1 MPRRRQA
8 QDQLRQ
14 QGADALIA
22 AAGVRLRRD
31 WRALRADG
39 NLVVTGDTVQDK
51 IRLDEF
57 AAAARERRDVTVDPK
72 NANRAIISVGSDLW
86 PLPIPLVKHSGRWS
100 FDAASGRAEILYRR
114 IGGNELDAIQVCRG
128 LVEAQHEYALTKHDK
143 STVNEYAHRVVS
155 TPGTHDGLAWQ
166 NSDGS
171 WDGPV
176 GEAVARAIQQG
187 YAEKMEPYH
196 GYFFKVLTG
205 QGPAA
210 PLGTIDFLVNGA
222 MIGGFALVASPAE
235 YGVTGVQTFIVSHDG
250 VVYQQDFGAQTLNT
264 FKTMER
270 YNPDKS
276 WTRRRAVDRS
286 RRRRRLREFLW
297 VPLIGQI
304 DRLPAIRDLR
314 AGGLDD
320 LGHVEQQLLLN
331 LEKAFQ
337 SAART
342 TANTSML
349 SENSPG

>member
-1 MPRRRQA
+1 MKNAGASLLIVAMALAMTFTVAAA
-8 QDQLRQ
+8 QNTSPPVGARTFPTPQ

-22 AAGVRLRRD
+22 AAQAGDVAAIGELFGP
-31 WRALRADG
+31 DG
-39 NLVVTGDTVQDK
+39 QNLVVTGDTVQDK

-57 AAAARERRDVTVDPK
+57 AAMARERRDVAVDPK
-72 NANRAIISVGSDLW
+72 NANRAILSVGADLW

-100 FDAASGRAEILYRR
+100 FDAASGRAEMLYRR

-128 LVEAQHEYALTKHDK
+128 VVEAQHEYALTKHDK
-143 STVNEYAHRVVS
+143 STVNEYAHRIIS

-187 YAEKMEPYH
+187 YAEKIEPYH
-196 GYFFKVLTG
+196 GYFYKVLNG

-250 VVYQQDFGAQTLNT
+250 VVYQQDFGAETLNA

-270 YNPDKS
+270 YNPDKN
-276 WTRRRAVDRS
+276 WIRVD
-286 RRRRRLREFLW
+286 E
-297 VPLIGQI
+297 P
-304 DRLPAIRDLR
+304 
-314 AGGLDD
+314 
-320 LGHVEQQLLLN
+320 
-331 LEKAFQ
+331 
-337 SAART
+337 
-342 TANTSML
+342 
-349 SENSPG
+349 